1 MSLNKRRRIK
11 PFARPTSFDFNVRY
25 DIQHYQ
31 SVKYNRT
38 RNPAFPPTQADSAMA
53 VMEGEI
59 LVKKGANAQYTN
71 SQLHVFSFVN
81 GLAGVQNESGGV
93 PFERDAVT
101 GALTA
106 DSRNR
111 AADVLKA
118 VKYMGVAVT
127 GFNPGSDQ
135 YQQGFV
141 ATIAGLNT
149 LFNNGQHTLY
159 PGDTLCMDVPPFKQG
174 NRQSRALQGG
184 VPREKIQFVLTSKD
198 KFDLKYQGTDINAA
212 DYIVGTC
219 ISYARPGDSVDVIL
233 HRVNHTIENAGGAN
247 GAGAAR
253 PPAFGPGTTALKPS
267 PVDAAVG
274 EPNSSKKSK
283 KR

>member
-1 MSLNKRRRIK
+1 MSYPSKRARRIK

-38 RNPAFPPTQADSAMA
+38 KNPAFPPTQADSAMA

-59 LVKKGANAQYTN
+59 LVKKAANAQYTN
-71 SQLHVFSFVN
+71 SQLHVFSFAN
-81 GLAGVQNESGGV
+81 GLSGITK
-93 PFERDAVT
+93 DNAVT
-101 GALTA
+101 A
-106 DSRNR
+106 DRIETKEGG
-111 AADVLKA
+111 AADALRANVLRG

-149 LFNNGQHTLY
+149 LFNNGQDTLH
-159 PGDTLCMDVPPFKQG
+159 PGDTLCIDLPPVASSGKQ
-174 NRQSRALQGG
+174 NRALQGG
-184 VPREKIQFVLTSKD
+184 IPGDKIQFVLTTKD
-198 KFDLKYQGTDINAA
+198 KFDVKYAGELSASR
-212 DYIVGTC
+212 YIVGTC

-233 HRVNHTIENAGGAN
+233 HRVNHTIEKKNAPPAADAGGA
-247 GAGAAR
+247 
-253 PPAFGPGTTALKPS
+253 PGGDDDDMMLRPS
-267 PVDAAVG
+267 PIDVAVG
-274 EPNSSKKSK
+274 EPSKSSKKSK

>member
-1 MSLNKRRRIK
+1 MSYPSKRARRIK

-38 RNPAFPPTQADSAMA
+38 KNPAFPPTQADSAMA

-59 LVKKGANAQYTN
+59 LVKKAANAQYTN
-71 SQLHVFSFVN
+71 SQLHVFSFAN
-81 GLAGVQNESGGV
+81 GLSGVGGGRI
-93 PFERDAVT
+93 ETGDGGAKELQSAAVLR
-101 GALTA
+101 G
-106 DSRNR
+106 
-111 AADVLKA
+111 

-149 LFNNGQHTLY
+149 LFNNGQDTLH
-159 PGDTLCMDVPPFKQG
+159 PGDTLCIDLPPAASSGKQ
-174 NRQSRALQGG
+174 NRALQGG
-184 VPREKIQFVLTSKD
+184 IPGDKIQFVLTTKD
-198 KFDLKYQGTDINAA
+198 KFDVKYAGVLSASS
-212 DYIVGTC
+212 YIVGTC

-233 HRVNHTIENAGGAN
+233 HRVNHTIENAPPAADA
-247 GAGAAR
+247 AGAAGADDDMMLR
-253 PPAFGPGTTALKPS
+253 PS
-267 PVDAAVG
+267 PIDVAVG
-274 EPNSSKKSK
+274 EPSKSSKKSK

>member
-31 SVKYNRT
+31 SVKYNRNV
-38 RNPAFPPTQADSAMA
+38 NPAFPPTQADSAMS

-59 LVKKGANAQYTN
+59 LVKKSANAQYTN
-71 SQLHVFSFVN
+71 SQLHVFSFAN
-81 GLAGVQNESGGV
+81 GLTGVAGGGAD
-93 PFERDAVT
+93 DA
-101 GALTA
+101 AE
-106 DSRNR
+106 
-111 AADVLKA
+111 VLKN

-159 PGDTLCMDVPPFKQG
+159 PGDTLCMDVPPVSQNGKQ
-174 NRQSRALQGG
+174 NRALQGG
-184 VPREKIQFVLTSKD
+184 IPREKIQFVLTSKD
-198 KFDLKYQGTDINAA
+198 KFEDKYRDLAA
-212 DYIVGTC
+212 ANYIVGTC

-233 HRVNHTIENAGGAN
+233 HRVNHTIEIRPGAGGD
-247 GAGAAR
+247 AGAAR
-253 PPAFGPGTTALKPS
+253 PPAFGAGEPPAVALKPT
-267 PVDAAVG
+267 PIDDAVG
-274 EPNSSKKSK
+274 EPKSSRKSK

>member
-31 SVKYNRT
+31 SVKYNRNA
-38 RNPAFPPTQADSAMA
+38 NPSFPPTQADSAMA
-53 VMEGEI
+53 VMEGEL
-59 LVKKGANAQYTN
+59 LVKKDANAQYTN
-71 SQLHVFSFVN
+71 SQLHVFSFAN
-81 GLAGVQNESGGV
+81 GLAGVADVKKNEAGGGV
-93 PFERDAVT
+93 DGE
-101 GALTA
+101 
-106 DSRNR
+106 R
-111 AADVLKA
+111 AAAAVLKA

-127 GFNPGSDQ
+127 GFNPASDQ

-159 PGDTLCMDVPPFKQG
+159 PGDTLCMDVPPIGAANGKQ
-174 NRQSRALQGG
+174 NRALQGG
-184 VPREKIQFVLTSKD
+184 IPREKVQFVLTSKD
-198 KFDLKYQGTDINAA
+198 QFDEKYRAEDINSAN
-212 DYIVGTC
+212 YIVGTC

-233 HRVNHTIENAGGAN
+233 HRVNHTIENAPPAADA
-247 GAGAAR
+247 AGAAGADDDMMLR
-253 PPAFGPGTTALKPS
+253 PS
-267 PVDAAVG
+267 PIDVAVG
-274 EPNSSKKSK
+274 EPSKGSKKSK

>member
-1 MSLNKRRRIK
+1 MNKRARRIK

-31 SVKYNRT
+31 SVKYNRA
-38 RNPAFPPTQADSAMA
+38 RNPGFPPTQADSAMA

-59 LVKKGANAQYTN
+59 LVKKDANAQYTN
-71 SQLHVFSFVN
+71 SQLHVFSFAN
-81 GLAGVQNESGGV
+81 GLD
-93 PFERDAVT
+93 RVT
-101 GALTA
+101 GDGGGA
-106 DSRNR
+106 DGIN
-111 AADVLKA
+111 AAVEVLRG

-149 LFNNGQHTLY
+149 MFNNGQHTLY
-159 PGDTLCMDVPPFKQG
+159 PGDTLCMDIPPIGERNGKQ
-174 NRQSRALQGG
+174 NRALQGG
-184 VPREKIQFVLTSKD
+184 VPREKIQFVLTSKN
-198 KFDLKYQGTDINAA
+198 KFDDKYRGQPINSAN
-212 DYIVGTC
+212 YIIGTC

-233 HRVNHTIENAGGAN
+233 HRVNHSIENAGDE

-253 PPAFGPGTTALKPS
+253 PPAFGPGTATLQPG

-274 EPNSSKKSK
+274 EPKSSKKSK